1 MKEIFI
7 AVPAVSVRDVAI
19 DRIKFLFFA
28 QKTRIFYV
36 PLCRK
41 SVLYMVIRNK
51 IKEAIDLMP
60 SGVIVTAS
68 DFDVPRNYRA
78 TLVKALN
85 QFEEAGLLRRIS
97 KGRYYKPGKSRFGEL
112 LPSESEIVKDFL
124 EKDGNVVGY
133 ITGTRAFA
141 TLALTTQISSTIMVG
156 TNVSRRPITRGQYKI
171 TFLLQPNP
179 IRKDDIPYFILLDA
193 LRLIKEIP
201 AATPDESIRQIIAWV
216 KQLGE
221 TEKSRLVEL
230 GKAYKPYV
238 KAQLGA
244 IMEYL
249 DYPCEELLQT
259 LNPVS
264 SYKIGITPSVLPTVK
279 NWNII

>member
-1 MKEIFI
+1 
-7 AVPAVSVRDVAI
+7 
-19 DRIKFLFFA
+19 
-28 QKTRIFYV
+28 
-36 PLCRK
+36 
-41 SVLYMVIRNK
+41 MVIRDK
-51 IKEAIDLMP
+51 IRQAIDSMP
-60 SGVIVTAS
+60 PGVVVSAS
-68 DFDVPRNYRA
+68 DFDIPRNYRA

-112 LPSESEIVKDFL
+112 QPPESEIVKDFL
-124 EKDGNVVGY
+124 EKDGHVVGY

-141 TLALTTQISSTIMVG
+141 ALALTTQVSSAIMVG
-156 TNVSRRPITRGQYKI
+156 TNVSRRPVTRGQYRI

-179 IRKDDIPYFILLDA
+179 IRKEDIPYFIILDA
-193 LRLIKEIP
+193 LRLVKEIP
-201 AATPDESIRQIIAWV
+201 AATPDESIAQITAWV
-216 KQLGE
+216 GRLGE
-221 TEKSRLVEL
+221 NERSRLVEL

-249 DYPCEELLQT
+249 GNHCGELLQT

-264 SYKIGITPSVLPTVK
+264 RYKIGINPSVLPTAPK
-279 NWNII
+279 WNIV